1 MTATR
6 PGTPPRADHPEILD
20 DRTVDPAVVR
30 RSMRDVALSNR
41 LFGGTRAVLRELEA
55 AIETVPRSASLLD
68 VGTGVGDIPAAAASL
83 ANRSGTTVYTIGLDV
98 SPALARESRAHV
110 TAAVVAD
117 AGALPFR
124 DHSVDVATC
133 SQLLHHFSAPS
144 AAGIVREM
152 DRVARVRVIVSDI
165 RRSRLAM
172 VGLWLASFALRFHPV
187 SRHDGVASIRRG
199 FSAAEL
205 HSLLLRALGRDVLVR
220 RHRGFRV
227 TAAWTP
233 AHSTQR
239 SRDDR
244 DG

>member
-1 MTATR
+1 MTATHQ
-6 PGTPPRADHPEILD
+6 GTPPRTDHPEILD

-41 LFGGTRAVLRELEA
+41 LFGGTRAVLQELDA
-55 AIETVPRSASLLD
+55 AIDAVPASSSLLD

-83 ANRSGTTVYTIGLDV
+83 ARRRGTSVFTIGLDA
-98 SPALARESRAHV
+98 SPALARESRARV

-124 DHSVDVATC
+124 DCSVDVVTC

-144 AAGIVREM
+144 AAAIVREL
-152 DRVARVRVIVSDI
+152 DRVARSRVIVSDI
-165 RRSRLAM
+165 RRSRLA
-172 VGLWLASFALRFHPV
+172 VAGLWLASFALRFHPV

-205 HSLLLRALGRDVLVR
+205 RSLLLRALGRNVQVR
-220 RHRGFRV
+220 RHPGFRV

-233 AHSTQR
+233 ALSTQDER
-239 SRDDR
+239 R
-244 DG
+244 

>member
-1 MTATR
+1 MTATHQ
-6 PGTPPRADHPEILD
+6 GTPPRADHPEILD

-41 LFGGTRAVLRELEA
+41 LFGGTRAVLQELGA
-55 AIETVPRSASLLD
+55 AIDAVPASSSLLD

-83 ANRSGTTVYTIGLDV
+83 ARRRGTSVFTIGLDA
-98 SPALARESRAHV
+98 SPALARESRARV
-110 TAAVVAD
+110 SAAVVAD

-124 DHSVDVATC
+124 DCSVDVVTC

-144 AAGIVREM
+144 AAAIVREM
-152 DRVARVRVIVSDI
+152 NRVARSRVIVSDI
-165 RRSRLAM
+165 RRSRLA
-172 VGLWLASFALRFHPV
+172 VAGLWLASFALRFHPV

-205 HSLLLRALGRDVLVR
+205 RSLLLRALGRNVQVR
-220 RHRGFRV
+220 QQPGFRV

-233 AHSTQR
+233 AHSTQDEKR
-239 SRDDR
+239 
-244 DG
+244 